1 MKKEYINPYIETS
14 ELFFGGVLMGSPE
27 LPGGGGPSGG
37 SIGGGSAPK
46 RKVF

>member
-14 ELFFGGVLMGSPE
+14 ELFLGGVLMGSGSPE

-37 SIGGGSAPK
+37 KLSAPEK
-46 RKVF
+46 KVY